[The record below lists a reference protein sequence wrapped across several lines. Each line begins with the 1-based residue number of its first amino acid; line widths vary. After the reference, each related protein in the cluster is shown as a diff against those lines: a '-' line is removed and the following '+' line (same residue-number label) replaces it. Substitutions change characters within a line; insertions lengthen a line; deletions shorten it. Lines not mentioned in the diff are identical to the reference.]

1 MAWLIWLGIAIAML
15 VVEAFTVD
23 LIAIWFAVAGFVSVI
38 ITAIFP
44 DLFYVW
50 QILIFV
56 VLSAV
61 LVLSTRNMV
70 KKFLKRKKDQETN
83 LELVINHR
91 GRVVDEINNDFERGE
106 VKINGIV
113 WSARTKNGEVVE
125 KDALVT
131 VLEIKGNKLIVEKF
145 NEQGE

>member
-91 GRVVDEINNDFERGE
+91 GRVVDEIYNDFERGE

-131 VLEIKGNKLIVEKF
+131 VLEIRGNKLIVEKF
-145 NEQGE
+145 NEKGE